1 MKFDVVQLE
10 STGID
15 VIDGDRGKN
24 YPHQNELLNTGFC
37 LFLSAKN
44 VTKLGFNFSETQFIS
59 QRKDTLLN
67 NGKLKRGDIV
77 ITTRGTVGNVA
88 LYSPQIFYDNVRI
101 NSGMLIIRCTNNIS
115 NQYLYQVLRSEWF
128 QKQIMAVQSGS
139 AQPQLPKS
147 HFLKMYIPLPSLPI
161 QEKIASILQLIDD
174 KVMTNNAINNNLE
187 QQAKTLFK
195 SWFVDFEPFDESFVD
210 SPIGTKIPH
219 SLQMVQIGSLS
230 HILETGKRPKGGAV
244 ATGVPSIGAE
254 NVKRLGEVNFAS
266 AKYIPVEFAQKM
278 DKGKV
283 HGYELMLYKD
293 GGKPGTFI
301 PHFSMFG
308 EGFPYDDFYINE
320 HVFKL
325 DFGDKGFNEFC
336 YFYLQTD
343 YPYNWLANN
352 GGKAAVP
359 GINQQDVNSIWIYH
373 PDNPIVKEY
382 CKWVQPIFTTI
393 LRNCSQNVKLSQL
406 RDALLPKLMSGELDV
421 SGIDL

>member
-24 YPHQNELLNTGFC
+24 YPHQNELLDTGFC

-44 VTKLGFNFSETQFIS
+44 VTKSGFNFFETKFIS
-59 QRKDTLLN
+59 QKKDTLLK

-187 QQAKTLFK
+187 QQTQAIFK
-195 SWFVDFEPFDESFVD
+195 SWFVDFELNYGIMPSDWKVSQLGSIAKISTEVFSPAKNPNVEVEHYSIPAYDEKRYPVFETSNGIKSNKYRLSSNSVMISKLNPD
-210 SPIGTKIPH
+210 TKRIW
-219 SLQMVQIGSLS
+219 
-230 HILETGKRPKGGAV
+230 RPYCI
-244 ATGVPSIGAE
+244 S
-254 NVKRLGEVNFAS
+254 
-266 AKYIPVEFAQKM
+266 
-278 DKGKV
+278 
-283 HGYELMLYKD
+283 
-293 GGKPGTFI
+293 
-301 PHFSMFG
+301 
-308 EGFPYDDFYINE
+308 
-320 HVFKL
+320 
-325 DFGDKGFNEFC
+325 
-336 YFYLQTD
+336 
-343 YPYNWLANN
+343 
-352 GGKAAVP
+352 
-359 GINQQDVNSIWIYH
+359 
-373 PDNPIVKEY
+373 DNPICSTEFIVYEPINPLNRDFIYSIIDSIGFSAFLCSHTTGSTNSRQRATPSITLTYDIIVPDEKTIQAFCSIVSPMYDTIENNIKEN
-382 CKWVQPIFTTI
+382 Q
-393 LRNCSQNVKLSQL
+393 KLAET
-406 RDALLPKLMSGELDV
+406 RDKLLPKLMSGELDV